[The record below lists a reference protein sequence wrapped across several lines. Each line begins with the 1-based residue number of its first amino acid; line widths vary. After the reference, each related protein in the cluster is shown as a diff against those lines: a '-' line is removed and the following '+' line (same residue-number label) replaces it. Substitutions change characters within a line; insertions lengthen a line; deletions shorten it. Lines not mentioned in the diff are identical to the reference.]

1 VWSKIGG
8 TMLLKSI
15 ILFAISYSAFADY
28 TPLEADW
35 SSNARIAPGE
45 NRANI
50 YNLDPIKF
58 EEMKTA
64 GYIHAMKYPVAVTG
78 LLIPYQPLLNFVNA
92 DSSDPLKKLIL
103 QLEKS
108 ISGMTS
114 EKALYEWLGL
124 NKINPE
130 SATGIYKM
138 PLPNG
143 KRDQFYAG
151 AGLIKTSKGDGLT
164 FSCFACHSA
173 NLFGTTVMGLTNK
186 RVRANKFFHMARN
199 LVPYIPNAL
208 FKVQT
213 KATDQEVLQFDRT
226 KKNLLSVAAVNPQVL
241 GLDTSLPQVALSL
254 ARREDDEFA
263 SKNRYFEKNPRYNE
277 LEKFVADSKPLPW
290 WNLKYKTR
298 WLADGSII
306 EGNPIFTNILWNEL
320 GRGADLIEL
329 KNWMADNRKTIDE
342 LTVAAFATEAP
353 RWTDFF
359 SVTSIKIEK
368 AKKGEVVFKN
378 SCQKCHGEYQKAW
391 SDVNSDKLSDS
402 EKIVTTKI
410 FYSDQTK
417 VKDVGTDPQRYEGI
431 KFFADNLNRLEI
443 SQWMKT
449 YVEPQKGYVPP
460 PLVGIW
466 SRYPYLHNNSIPNLC
481 ALLTRPENR
490 PKWFVQGPA
499 ENRETD
505 FDQDCV
511 GYPVG
516 NKIPRHWLKDKEAT
530 YIANQKGKGMSNLGH
545 SKAIVGENG
554 EDLLT
559 PEQKMDL
566 IEFLKT
572 L

>member
-1 VWSKIGG
+1 
-8 TMLLKSI
+8 
-15 ILFAISYSAFADY
+15 
-28 TPLEADW
+28 
-35 SSNARIAPGE
+35 
-45 NRANI
+45 
-50 YNLDPIKF
+50 
-58 EEMKTA
+58 
-64 GYIHAMKYPVAVTG
+64 
-78 LLIPYQPLLNFVNA
+78 
-92 DSSDPLKKLIL
+92 
-103 QLEKS
+103 
-108 ISGMTS
+108 
-114 EKALYEWLGL
+114 
-124 NKINPE
+124 
-130 SATGIYKM
+130 
-138 PLPNG
+138 
-143 KRDQFYAG
+143 
-151 AGLIKTSKGDGLT
+151 
-164 FSCFACHSA
+164 
-173 NLFGTTVMGLTNK
+173 
-186 RVRANKFFHMARN
+186 
-199 LVPYIPNAL
+199 
-208 FKVQT
+208 
-213 KATDQEVLQFDRT
+213 
-226 KKNLLSVAAVNPQVL
+226 
-241 GLDTSLPQVALSL
+241 
-254 ARREDDEFA
+254 
-263 SKNRYFEKNPRYNE
+263 
-277 LEKFVADSKPLPW
+277 
-290 WNLKYKTR
+290 
-298 WLADGSII
+298 
-306 EGNPIFTNILWNEL
+306 
-320 GRGADLIEL
+320 
-329 KNWMADNRKTIDE
+329 MADNRKTIDE